1 MVSASPSRFIAEMAL
16 DVQTIR
22 EDPMAKLKALRAE
35 FAKKAADSAAA
46 NAAQTA

>member
-1 MVSASPSRFIAEMAL
+1 MAL

-35 FAKKAADSAAA
+35 FAAKAAVT
-46 NAAQTA
+46 AAQKLAVNAP